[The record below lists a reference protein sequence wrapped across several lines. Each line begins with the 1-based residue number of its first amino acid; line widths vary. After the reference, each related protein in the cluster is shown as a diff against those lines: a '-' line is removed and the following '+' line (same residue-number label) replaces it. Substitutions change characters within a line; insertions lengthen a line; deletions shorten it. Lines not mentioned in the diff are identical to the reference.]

1 MGCYPDNGEMPAGV
15 AGSCVMTVSRISF
28 RKVGLEAG
36 GGDGENGVGGGVG
49 GPASAER

>member
-1 MGCYPDNGEMPAGV
+1 MPAGV